1 MRKAKKILLTAMLVG
16 SMGILASCG
25 GSSTGNTST
34 APSTPS
40 TSVPGTDTV
49 PVTRIVIDQEA
60 MPDYVVNNTFLDIKE
75 YVTFYGAGNVV
86 VENPEFTLT
95 PTSNAD
101 CVEIDGSTIIPVK
114 ESNGLVRIQIKSGNA
129 TAYLTFT
136 SISKTKDDFMKALDT
151 LGDEYAYYNAKIDTS
166 GYVSVEDPFVFN
178 SSRCFFTL

>member
-25 GSSTGNTST
+25 GGSSTGNTST
-34 APSTPS
+34 TPSTPS

-60 MPDYVVNNTFLDIKE
+60 MPDYVVNNEFLDVTK

-101 CVEIDGSTIIPVK
+101 CVEIDGTTHPQR
-114 ESNGLVRIQIKSGNA
+114 RI
-129 TAYLTFT
+129 FFF
-136 SISKTKDDFMKALDT
+136 SIS
-151 LGDEYAYYNAKIDTS
+151 
-166 GYVSVEDPFVFN
+166 
-178 SSRCFFTL
+178 R